1 MVITNHLEIIVA
13 AYSAYSV
20 PWLPGSG
27 TEREH
32 SDRVIWLLPRDLSRD
47 MRAGIFGR
55 LVDSQDTGYG
65 LTTWVG
71 YTIYMGSLSVFYQDG
86 GGEGWRRGRR
96 RRGGKERGDESHVAF
111 RSLALKAVA
120 ARPCCALLV
129 RREKPPR
136 IPAEER
142 L

>member
-27 TEREH
+27 TERER

-71 YTIYMGSLSVFYQDG
+71 YTIYKWGLSLCPIKMEEEKDG
-86 GGEGWRRGRR
+86 GVEGGEGE
-96 RRGGKERGDESHVAF
+96 GKKGVM
-111 RSLALKAVA
+111 KAMLRFKA
-120 ARPCCALLV
+120 WP
-129 RREKPPR
+129 
-136 IPAEER
+136 
-142 L
+142 